1 MKEKNHSSSCSKELM
16 YLEIRKEIMQHKWV
30 ESEKAGIDIGFESA
44 SKDWELKHSENWLK
58 SNKINFKINI

>member
-1 MKEKNHSSSCSKELM
+1 MKEDKKNSSYSQESI
-16 YLEIRKEIMQHKWV
+16 YLEMRREIMQHKWV
-30 ESEKAGIDIGFESA
+30 ESQKAGTDIGYESA

>member
-1 MKEKNHSSSCSKELM
+1 MKEKNYSSSCSKELM

-44 SKDWELKHSENWLK
+44 SKDWEIKHSENWLK
-58 SNKINFKINI
+58 SNKVNSETNI

>member
-16 YLEIRKEIMQHKWV
+16 YLEIRKEIMQHKLV

-58 SNKINFKINI
+58 SNKINFKTNI

>member
-16 YLEIRKEIMQHKWV
+16 YLEMRKEIMQHKWV
-30 ESEKAGIDIGFESA
+30 ESQKAGTDIGYESA

-58 SNKINFKINI
+58 SNKINFKNNI

>member
-16 YLEIRKEIMQHKWV
+16 YLEMRKEIMQHKWV
-30 ESEKAGIDIGFESA
+30 ESEKAGTDIGFESA

-58 SNKINFKINI
+58 SNKVNPETNI